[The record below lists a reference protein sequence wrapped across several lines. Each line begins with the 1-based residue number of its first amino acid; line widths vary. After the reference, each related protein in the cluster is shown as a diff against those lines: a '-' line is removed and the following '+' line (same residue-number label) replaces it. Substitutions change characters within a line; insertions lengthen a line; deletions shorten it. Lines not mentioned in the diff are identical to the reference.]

1 MIDSLVLEEG
11 ADIYAIKTEYRAR
24 LLSSLGRSILY
35 VCRGPRNRPSMK
47 LPLAVLFLVTCASGS
62 VSDSNRTLF
71 TVEHSTN
78 ANVIHYDVKLT
89 SKGAIDPKEPVIA
102 YWVMLAENGR
112 RQELSAL
119 ERNLAYGFTIR
130 KDDTGD
136 SYWMTLVS
144 QKQRPIHVFQ
154 QDGKVTAVTRIGGT
168 DAYLRTIYVKTHRSG
183 LLRTA
188 EYFELFGKEVSS
200 GDDRYEKI
208 VAEK

>member
-1 MIDSLVLEEG
+1 
-11 ADIYAIKTEYRAR
+11 
-24 LLSSLGRSILY
+24 
-35 VCRGPRNRPSMK
+35 MK
-47 LPLAVLFLVTCASGS
+47 WPLAVLFLVICTPGS

-71 TVEHSTN
+71 IVERSTN
-78 ANVIHYDVKLT
+78 ANVIHYDVNLT

-119 ERNLAYGFTIR
+119 EKNLAYGFTIH

-154 QDGKVTAVTRIGGT
+154 QDGKVNAVTRIGGS
-168 DAYLRTIYVKTHRSG
+168 DAYLRMIYVKTHRSG

-188 EYFELFGKEVSS
+188 EYFELFGQEVGS
-200 GDDRYEKI
+200 GNDRYEKI

>member
-1 MIDSLVLEEG
+1 
-11 ADIYAIKTEYRAR
+11 
-24 LLSSLGRSILY
+24 LLSNLGRAVLY
-35 VCRGPRNRPSMK
+35 VRRGLRNRPSIK
-47 LPLAVLFLVTCASGS
+47 WPLAVLFLALCASGS
-62 VSDSNRTLF
+62 VGDSNRTLF
-71 TVEHSTN
+71 IVERSTN

-112 RQELSAL
+112 RQELNAL
-119 ERNLAYGFTIR
+119 EKNLAYGFTIH

-154 QDGKVTAVTRIGGT
+154 QDGKVSAVTRIGGS
-168 DAYLRTIYVKTHRSG
+168 DAYLRKIYVKTHRSG

-188 EYFELFGKEVSS
+188 DYFELFGQEVSS
-200 GDDRYEKI
+200 GDDCYEKI
-208 VAEK
+208 VAGK